1 MFSELGKIGKTS
13 LGCLKFKGS
22 RFRRLNDDIQIAS
35 IFGDREPFKSTGT
48 PLTGKRQVRSLFA
61 LPITMSISSPFRK
74 VLCAVP
80 PTGKFIRED
89 RCQTPIERLKTVALR
104 SPIDLMYAA
113 GAFQKVGLEVRLV
126 DYPAEDK
133 EWGDL
138 ERDLREFQ
146 PDILVLSITTP
157 SLNADLKAAELAKKL
172 NPNIITVAKGAHF
185 NTLDVQTLEKSP
197 SLDLA
202 LRGEY
207 EETCEEIGRGTPFS
221 EIKGLTW
228 RDNGVIRRN
237 EARPLPNDLD
247 SLAFP
252 ARSLTRNELYI
263 RPDTGEMQTTI
274 ITNRGC
280 PFSCTYCLANQVSGL
295 KNRYRSVE
303 NVIAEIKECVNVH
316 GIRNFLFRSDLF
328 TQNKKWVIE
337 LCNRIVEEKLDI
349 EWASNSRV
357 DTITPEALEAMK
369 RAGCWV
375 IAFGV
380 EKGTNEALE
389 AINKKATIEQA
400 MKALEMTRAAGI
412 KRSIYILIGL
422 PNDDHAA
429 VEKDIEFAKELDPD
443 FLEIFYP
450 YPFPGTA
457 LYREAVA
464 AGLLEDGSIPVEA
477 YGLPCMPTKHLTMEQ
492 LANLRT
498 ASLRKFYMRPSY
510 IARTLRQTRSAKELG
525 NYVKYG
531 LVQLKQ
537 IITGA

>member
-1 MFSELGKIGKTS
+1 M
-13 LGCLKFKGS
+13 
-22 RFRRLNDDIQIAS
+22 
-35 IFGDREPFKSTGT
+35 ST
-48 PLTGKRQVRSLFA
+48 P
-61 LPITMSISSPFRK
+61 SPYRK

-113 GAFQKVGLEVRLV
+113 GAFQAAGLESKLV
-126 DYPAEDK
+126 DYPAEDLVWADMEK
-133 EWGDL
+133 
-138 ERDLREFQ
+138 DLREFQ
-146 PDILVLSITTP
+146 PDIVVLSITTP
-157 SLNADLKAAELAKKL
+157 SLDQDLKAADLAKKL
-172 NPNIITVAKGAHF
+172 NPNVITVAKGAHF
-185 NTLDVQTLEKSP
+185 NTLDVQTLEKWP

-207 EETCEEIGRGTPFS
+207 EETCEDIARGKPFA

-228 RDNGVIRRN
+228 RDHGVIRRN
-237 EARPLPNDLD
+237 DARLFPNDLD
-247 SLAFP
+247 RIAFP
-252 ARSLTRNELYI
+252 ARNLTHNNLYI

-280 PFSCTYCLANQVSGL
+280 PFSCSYCLANQVSGL
-295 KNRYRSVE
+295 KNRYRGVE

-349 EWASNSRV
+349 QWASNSRV

-380 EKGTNEALE
+380 EKGTNEALA

-400 MKALEMTRAAGI
+400 KSALEMTRAAGI

-422 PNDDHAA
+422 PDDDIAA
-429 VEKDIEFAKELDPD
+429 VNTDIEFAKELDPD

-450 YPFPGTA
+450 YPFPGTP
-457 LYREAVA
+457 LYRDAVA
-464 AGLLEDGSIPVEA
+464 AGLLKDGTIPLEA

-492 LANLRT
+492 LAHLRT
-498 ASLRKFYMRPSY
+498 AMLRKFYMRPSY
-510 IARTLRQTRSAKELG
+510 IARTLGQTRSPRELA

-531 LVQLKQ
+531 FAQLKQ
-537 IITGA
+537 IVIGA